1 MSMTGGK
8 AGSQAAGMSA
18 SKQSSSVLEA
28 YEDFRNFVRKV
39 AQEPG
44 PEMSP
49 TDPEISKK
57 ASEMKID
64 TENYIDAFIACAKVK
79 TILAHKFI
87 GMLIDTGKT
96 WQAEFGTDEQEI
108 TENDVAIGLETFFL
122 STGEK
127 LLVRKRGNFGIVY
140 YFGWYETKP
149 LIMRTINLLEFGK
162 TSEGYQVVNTDF
174 IQTKEAILEYL
185 DIQ

>member
-8 AGSQAAGMSA
+8 AGPRLGGMSA
-18 SKQSSSVLEA
+18 SKQIGGVLET

-49 TDPEISKK
+49 TDPKVNKK

-64 TENYIDAFIACAKVK
+64 PKDYIDAYIACARVK
-79 TILAHKFI
+79 RIFEHQFVET
-87 GMLIDTGKT
+87 LINAGKT
-96 WQAEFGTDEQEI
+96 WQAEFGNDERKM
-108 TENDVAIGLETFFL
+108 TENDVAIGLETFFI

-127 LLVRKRGNFGIVY
+127 LLVRKRGYLGIVY

-149 LIMRTINLLEFGK
+149 LIMRTISLLEFGK

-174 IQTKEAILEYL
+174 NQTKEAILEYL